1 MKEHSMFSIFSNFR
15 RSKRAK
21 NANVTKI
28 DPRKLSLECLED
40 RAVPATFWVS
50 PTGNNEGPGTQL
62 DPYRTISYAL
72 GVTAL
77 DTAKDTINIFP
88 GSYAESMTGLADPNV
103 AGAPDYTYALYI
115 APTNPVA
122 LQGVDSTGVAITTP
136 AGVSA
141 FISASQTVGGTE
153 SDVYDVT
160 NFAVFAANTELL
172 GLRFEGSVA
181 SGSSAGGTDL
191 VSIYANNV
199 SVKNSVLRSGVTD
212 PFADNQPTGTNG
224 SSLSIV
230 DPTFTGS
237 TLVSSITSYTI
248 DNNTIEGGLLIS
260 RGAGIGA
267 TQANLKITRNTIS
280 DGYFGNIAIYGNLNA
295 ADNSF
300 FIYDAALPTIGGTGL
315 ANNLI
320 STASNSAFRQLVY
333 FYGDSTRAM
342 TKPQLDAI
350 FAGNTIQ
357 DYAYA
362 TTSTGIPRA
371 TGKSATGGN
380 PGDNSFFGFSLYNN
394 ISQLSEVITDN
405 PLNSSSNWSVSA
417 GNLVKY
423 SVNTSGT
430 GLVNLSDLLFTPQG
444 GTPSD
449 YKLVLGTTPNGAGGS
464 LDVSNITL
472 QGALS
477 TNVDGNGANNTITG
491 NTAPNA
497 ILGFAGTDTL
507 NGGAGND
514 NLTGGPGNDTL
525 NGGSGIDTAVFTGN
539 FSDYG
544 ISYST
549 PTKAYTLIDRRVGS
563 PDGTDSCTNLEKL
576 QFLDATITVSGLG
589 TDYATVALGLANT
602 PLGGVLFIGGGNY
615 GETVT
620 INQDVALVGFGSV
633 IINAVT
639 INGNARLG
647 STTVNVQAV
656 TVNMNQNGGTR
667 SRPTDAVLIA
677 LNALNY
683 TTATSI
689 NFSGNSAGSTNAL
702 KAGVYTTGLDLYRR
716 TKLFGTQ
723 IAGTPAA
730 RTNITARSVRYSSLS
745 SGAPAPTN
753 LQFSGGLT
761 TSSVTPP
768 APVPPANGIYQL
780 PTY

>member
-50 PTGNNEGPGTQL
+50 LTGNNDGPGTQL

-88 GSYAESMTGLADPNV
+88 GSYAESMTGPADPNDTL
-103 AGAPDYTYALYI
+103 APTYTYALYI
-115 APTNPVA
+115 APSNPVT
-122 LQGVDSTGVAITTP
+122 LQGVDASGNAITTP
-136 AGVSA
+136 AGVLA

-181 SGSSAGGTDL
+181 SGSSAVGTDL

-267 TQANLKITRNTIS
+267 TQANLKICRNTIS

-333 FYGDSTRAM
+333 FYGNSSLAM
-342 TKPQLDAI
+342 TKLQLDAI

-491 NTAPNA
+491 NSGSN
-497 ILGFAGTDTL
+497 IIFGFAGTDTL
-507 NGGAGND
+507 NGGAEND
-514 NLTGGPGNDTL
+514 TLTGGPGNDTL

-549 PTKAYTLIDRRVGS
+549 STKAYTLIDKRGGS
-563 PDGTDSCTNLEKL
+563 PDGTDRCTNLEKL
-576 QFLDATITVSGLG
+576 QFADATITVSGFG
-589 TDYATVALGLANT
+589 TNYATVALGLANT
-602 PLGGVLFIGGGNY
+602 PLAGVLFIGAGNY
-615 GETVT
+615 SETII

-633 IINAVT
+633 VINTVT

-753 LQFSGGLT
+753 LLFSGGLT

-768 APVPPANGIYQL
+768 APVPPANGVYQL